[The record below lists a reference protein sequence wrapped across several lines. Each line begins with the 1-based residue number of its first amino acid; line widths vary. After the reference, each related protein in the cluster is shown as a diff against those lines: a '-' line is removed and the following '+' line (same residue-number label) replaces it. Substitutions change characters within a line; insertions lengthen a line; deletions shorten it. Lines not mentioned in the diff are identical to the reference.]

1 MHRDIKPDNIILM
14 PDDQIRLCDFGLA
27 GKKEALDKRNVGTV
41 TYKAPELLLNKASCS
56 AKTDLY
62 SLGRV
67 LFLWFRGEYNSY
79 IVTRKMT
86 IKDKIEIVNAID
98 YETLFADISR
108 LSDKNKVVICHMIQK
123 LLSKKPHQRPSLSRC
138 LKQLK
143 KNLKRTQEERH

>member
-1 MHRDIKPDNIILM
+1 VHRDIKPDNIILM